1 MDPGTLGNG
10 SNNFMQSFSPEKA
23 SLRQPCLVLDKQAV
37 RHAGSQVGGQRRGS
51 CTCSCPSCSYDR
63 GHVCGIGDVRVR
75 LHAGKQAGR
84 QAGRQPG
91 RQAGIQ
97 ADRRA
102 GKGFARFH
110 VRVHAVLMT
119 VAMLTVLVLF
129 VLVFMFVSMLCI

>member
-1 MDPGTLGNG
+1 MDPGTLGND

-63 GHVCGIGDVRVR
+63 VHVCGIGDVRVR

-84 QAGRQPG
+84 QPG

-97 ADRRA
+97 ADRQA
-102 GKGFARFH
+102 GKGYARFH
-110 VRVHAVLMT
+110 ARVHAVVMT
-119 VAMLTVLVLF
+119 MAMRTVLVLL